1 MKSIHLNIPS
11 HKLIVGNNTVCLLL
25 YVLKQNVYIVITSP
39 ELLDNRPE
47 RSGKKKENDRKTKIT
62 QRQRTVS
69 LLLQSLVLL

>member
-39 ELLDNRPE
+39 DGVCCWIIDQKEVE
-47 RSGKKKENDRKTKIT
+47 KKR
-62 QRQRTVS
+62 RMTVK
-69 LLLQSLVLL
+69 QK